1 MKCST
6 SVQPASRISTYSFC
20 FFVFRSVEES
30 SKFFFKSL
38 LFSAHILNRLQ
49 KMSETRET
57 QPLLPIP
64 NRGKPR
70 IIGCCLAVLSAFTF
84 ALTNFLVKRWHL
96 DFVDV
101 LFSRASLQIIIFG
114 PLLHFTQSRI
124 DEEEHGDSRHY
135 LKWALL
141 VFQVCNVKFK
151 LKIIKNV

>member
-1 MKCST
+1 
-6 SVQPASRISTYSFC
+6 
-20 FFVFRSVEES
+20 
-30 SKFFFKSL
+30 
-38 LFSAHILNRLQ
+38 
-49 KMSETRET
+49 MSETRET